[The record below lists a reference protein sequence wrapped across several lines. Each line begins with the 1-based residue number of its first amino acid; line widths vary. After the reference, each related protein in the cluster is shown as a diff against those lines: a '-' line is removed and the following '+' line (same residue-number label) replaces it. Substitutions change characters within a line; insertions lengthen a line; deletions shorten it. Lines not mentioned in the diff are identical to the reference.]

1 MDIDEKTVVTDYEL
15 PFICDMGGD
24 PGNEFQ
30 MIHLPLRETLFS
42 IVRFYSGIKAESDMG
57 VLMAIV
63 SSR

>member
-30 MIHLPLRETLFS
+30 MIHPPLKGTLFP
-42 IVRFYSGIKAESDMG
+42 IVRFYFAIKAKSDVRALLVVM
-57 VLMAIV
+57 

>member
-1 MDIDEKTVVTDYEL
+1 MFINRKTIVTDYEL

-30 MIHLPLRETLFS
+30 VIYLPLRGTLFP
-42 IVRFYSGIKAESDMG
+42 ILRFYFGIKAKSYMG
-57 VLMAIV
+57 VLLTVI